1 MTKVGKNKK
10 HAHTATTLGTKRRYR
25 PSSTFSPKAEAEKSE
40 KRRLRRN
47 MTERNRQN
55 QLSAYFSLLRQMM
68 AQFGVSSNPET
79 KVQILDTTIDFIRK
93 LIEDNIK
100 LSTTFKQMSY
110 NLETAASSS
119 KSSLAASSSE
129 SSLHRLPVKYN
140 LALLLE
146 QLDLNYSKQQ
156 VLEGTNKMLANT
168 RWERLNVLTKRA
180 HLNQ

>member
-1 MTKVGKNKK
+1 MKAQKIDNMTKAGKNKK
-10 HAHTATTLGTKRRYR
+10 HAHTATTIGRKRRYR
-25 PSSTFSPKAEAEKSE
+25 QSSTFSPKAEAEKVK

-68 AQFGVSSNPET
+68 AEFGVSSNPET

-119 KSSLAASSSE
+119 AE
-129 SSLHRLPVKYN
+129 SSLDRLPVKYN

-146 QLDLNYSKQQ
+146 QLELNYSKQQ
-156 VLEGTNKMLANT
+156 VLQGTKKMLANT
-168 RWERLNVLTKRA
+168 SWERLNMLTKRA

>member
-1 MTKVGKNKK
+1 MKAQKIDNMTKVGKNKK

-68 AQFGVSSNPET
+68 TQFGVSSNPET
-79 KVQILDTTIDFIRK
+79 KVQILDTTIDFIQK

-100 LSTTFKQMSY
+100 LCTVFTQMSY
-110 NLETAASSS
+110 NLQTAASSS
-119 KSSLAASSSE
+119 NASLDT
-129 SSLHRLPVKYN
+129 LPVKHN
-140 LALLLE
+140 LALLLQ
-146 QLDLNYSKQQ
+146 QLRLHYSKQQ
-156 VLEGTNKMLANT
+156 VAQGTKKMLAY
-168 RWERLNVLTKRA
+168 TKKKEEGRT
-180 HLNQ
+180 QS